1 MSTSNH
7 STNKN
12 NPFWW
17 LSSILVLIFW
27 CLLSALFSIGVVL
40 GIFFVFIVPNLP
52 EEQEMN
58 IQKHGT
64 NEVGIAYKVIT
75 LKDGRQIEYVK
86 ILGGDVGGVS
96 CNLNNPVNQKATQHN
111 QQ

>member
-1 MSTSNH
+1 
-7 STNKN
+7 
-12 NPFWW
+12 
-17 LSSILVLIFW
+17 
-27 CLLSALFSIGVVL
+27 
-40 GIFFVFIVPNLP
+40 
-52 EEQEMN
+52 MN

-96 CNLNNPVNQKATQHN
+96 CNWNNPVNQKATQHN
-111 QQ
+111 